1 VTDNRGAH
9 GSPPVAA
16 RTSWRIIVIT
26 LHRLN
31 GDEMTLNAELIL
43 TVEAMPDT
51 HIQTV
56 DRRQFLVLE
65 SVEEVV
71 AAVVDYRRLV
81 HAGAHLAAPITA

>member
-1 VTDNRGAH
+1 MI
-9 GSPPVAA
+9 S
-16 RTSWRIIVIT
+16 

-43 TVEAMPDT
+43 TVEATPDT
-51 HIQTV
+51 HIQTL

-71 AAVVDYRRLV
+71 SAVVEYSRLV
-81 HAGAHLAAPITA
+81 HAGAHLTAALTA

>member
-1 VTDNRGAH
+1 MI
-9 GSPPVAA
+9 S
-16 RTSWRIIVIT
+16 

-43 TVEAMPDT
+43 TVEATPDT

-71 AAVVDYRRLV
+71 SAVVEYRRLV
-81 HAGAHLAAPITA
+81 HAGAHLSAALSA

>member
-1 VTDNRGAH
+1 MI
-9 GSPPVAA
+9 S
-16 RTSWRIIVIT
+16 

-43 TVEAMPDT
+43 TVEATPDT

-71 AAVVDYRRLV
+71 TAVVEYRRMV
-81 HAGAHLAAPITA
+81 HGGQHLTAALTA

>member
-1 VTDNRGAH
+1 MI
-9 GSPPVAA
+9 S
-16 RTSWRIIVIT
+16 

-43 TVEAMPDT
+43 TIEATPDT

-65 SVEEVV
+65 SVDEVV
-71 AAVVDYRRLV
+71 TAVVEYRRLV
-81 HAGAHLAAPITA
+81 HAGAHLTAAVSA

>member
-1 VTDNRGAH
+1 
-9 GSPPVAA
+9 
-16 RTSWRIIVIT
+16 VIS

-43 TVEAMPDT
+43 TVEATPDT

-71 AAVVDYRRLV
+71 SAVVEYRRLV
-81 HAGAHLAAPITA
+81 HGAAHLTAAVTA

>member
-1 VTDNRGAH
+1 M
-9 GSPPVAA
+9 
-16 RTSWRIIVIT
+16 IT

-43 TVEAMPDT
+43 TIEATPDT

-71 AAVVDYRRLV
+71 TAVVEYRRLV
-81 HAGAHLAAPITA
+81 HAGAHLTAALSA

>member
-1 VTDNRGAH
+1 
-9 GSPPVAA
+9 
-16 RTSWRIIVIT
+16 VIS

-43 TVEAMPDT
+43 TVEATPDT

-71 AAVVDYRRLV
+71 TAVVEYRRLV
-81 HAGAHLAAPITA
+81 HSGQHLTSALTA

>member
-1 VTDNRGAH
+1 MI
-9 GSPPVAA
+9 S
-16 RTSWRIIVIT
+16 

-43 TVEAMPDT
+43 TVEATPDT

-65 SVEEVV
+65 SVDEVV
-71 AAVVDYRRLV
+71 SAVVEYRRLL
-81 HAGAHLAAPITA
+81 HGGAHLTAALTA

>member
-1 VTDNRGAH
+1 MI
-9 GSPPVAA
+9 S
-16 RTSWRIIVIT
+16 

-43 TVEAMPDT
+43 TVEATPDT

-71 AAVVDYRRLV
+71 SAVVEYRRLV
-81 HAGAHLAAPITA
+81 HAGAHLTAALSA

>member
-1 VTDNRGAH
+1 MI
-9 GSPPVAA
+9 S
-16 RTSWRIIVIT
+16 

-43 TVEAMPDT
+43 TVEATPDT

-71 AAVVDYRRLV
+71 SAVVEYRRLV
-81 HAGAHLAAPITA
+81 HGGAHLAAALTA